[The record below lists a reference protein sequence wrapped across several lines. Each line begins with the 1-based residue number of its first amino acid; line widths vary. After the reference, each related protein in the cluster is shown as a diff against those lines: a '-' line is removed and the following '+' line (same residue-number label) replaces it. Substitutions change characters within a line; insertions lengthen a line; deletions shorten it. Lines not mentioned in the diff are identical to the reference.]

1 MANTSPGYAIT
12 IRIEGTASKQP
23 VSEITQAVTE
33 AGASITAL
41 DVVESFLEKVVIDV
55 TCNAID

>member
-12 IRIEGTASKQP
+12 IRIEGTASNQP
-23 VSEITQAVTE
+23 VSEITQAVID

-41 DVVESFLEKVVIDV
+41 DRKSTRLNSSH
-55 TCNAID
+55 T